1 MRGAALEKFMQSI
14 LCLDRDALIA
24 TASGL
29 FLEKQSLE
37 GKLSELQEVQ
47 KGMIREY
54 QALKN
59 SLEKAEADR
68 DALIRQNQ
76 RLTGVTTLRTN
87 DLFGRSTE
95 KTEEILK
102 RAVSREDAG
111 QNPENPVDEDAEDV
125 ETSEE

>member
-54 QALKN
+54 QALRKCHPCH
-59 SLEKAEADR
+59 AY
-68 DALIRQNQ
+68 
-76 RLTGVTTLRTN
+76 
-87 DLFGRSTE
+87 
-95 KTEEILK
+95 
-102 RAVSREDAG
+102 
-111 QNPENPVDEDAEDV
+111 PVRHHYR
-125 ETSEE
+125 